1 MSEEATVQQETMAAE
16 EAVEET
22 VTEAAEPAQEENAA
36 DKKKRRASTRKKSGD
51 TMTVKKAEWEK
62 LNAMNEE
69 YLDAA
74 KRIKAEFDNFRKRNE
89 TVRSDSY
96 NEGIAQ
102 AVLTMLPVVD
112 NLERAQE
119 TFADLDEGHRQ
130 GMELIL
136 RQTMDA
142 LAKLGAEVIPAEGE
156 KFDPNIHQAVMQIEG
171 AEGQETGDVAQVLM
185 KGYRIGEKVL
195 RYAMVAVVQ

>member
-22 VTEAAEPAQEENAA
+22 VTEAAEPAQEETAA
-36 DKKKRRASTRKKSGD
+36 DKKKRRTSTRKKSGD

-119 TFADLDEGHRQ
+119 TFADLDEAHRQ

>member
-1 MSEEATVQQETMAAE
+1 MSEEATVQQETAAE
-16 EAVEET
+16 EMVEET
-22 VTEAAEPAQEENAA
+22 VTEEAEPVQEETAA

-62 LNAMNEE
+62 LIAMNEE

-102 AVLTMLPVVD
+102 AVLTLLPVVD

>member
-1 MSEEATVQQETMAAE
+1 MSEETTVQQETAAE

-22 VTEAAEPAQEENAA
+22 VTEAEPAQEETAA
-36 DKKKRRASTRKKSGD
+36 DKKKRRTSTRKKSGD

-89 TVRSDSY
+89 TVRFDSY

-119 TFADLDEGHRQ
+119 TFADLDEAHRQ

>member
-1 MSEEATVQQETMAAE
+1 MSEETTVQQETAAE
-16 EAVEET
+16 EMVEET
-22 VTEAAEPAQEENAA
+22 VTEEAEPAQEENAA
-36 DKKKRRASTRKKSGD
+36 DKKKRRTSTHKKSGD

-102 AVLTMLPVVD
+102 AVLTMLPAVD

-119 TFADLDEGHRQ
+119 TFADLDEAHRQ

-156 KFDPNIHQAVMQIEG
+156 KFDPNVHQAVMQIEG
-171 AEGQETGDVAQVLM
+171 AEGQESGDVAQVLM

>member
-1 MSEEATVQQETMAAE
+1 MSEETIVQE
-16 EAVEET
+16 EV
-22 VTEAAEPAQEENAA
+22 VTEAEAEAQQEPAQEAA
-36 DKKKRRASTRKKSGD
+36 AAEPKKKRTSTRKKSSD

-119 TFADLDEGHRQ
+119 TFADLDEAHRQ